1 MLGRKIIPL
10 SLALIATLHAAD
22 AQLDEI
28 SVESTV
34 VTEVADNAQ
43 TSADLAQA
51 LSASVPSID
60 MNRRSGIA
68 NDIYIRG
75 QKRDNISVDVDG
87 TKIQG
92 ACVNRMDPPVS
103 HILASQIDTV
113 EVIEGPYDVENMGTM
128 SGGLKITTKQPTKE
142 LHGEINLGMGS
153 WGYKKVGATV
163 SGGNDIVRLLV
174 SASYENSEQYED
186 GNGDTI
192 ADQVDKYY
200 DKAGPFAPNKD
211 PRYQDKYSDMDAYTK
226 KSLMTKMFIKTLED
240 QELRLSY
247 TANRSD
253 DVLYGNSKMDAI
265 YDDSNIYSVEY
276 NIDNISDV
284 YKNINLQY
292 YKSDVDHPMGTDYRK
307 SSKGAFPVMRNELT
321 TEMEGLKLKNT
332 FDFSGYKVLFG
343 LDGSQRKWDGKYYKD
358 SQPLPGGLKSIDD
371 AVTDNRAVFTKIDK
385 KFGNFGISVGAR
397 YDDTEIDSGSFR
409 SNDYKSFGA
418 NVMSTYNFNN
428 ENKVFLGAGVAYRV
442 PDAREL
448 YFTGSMGNETG
459 THDLEQSKNTEIDL
473 GYELTNSSFNF
484 KIKTFYS
491 KLDDYIYYNA
501 DNTILKMGK
510 LVSNHA
516 FENIDAYVYGG
527 EITASYFAS
536 DDISLDL
543 GASFKRG
550 KKDDALVGNSNGT
563 IVKQSDKDLADMAPP
578 RASIAANYEY
588 YTNSLATLELQMS
601 DKWDKFDEDNGEQEL
616 AGWAVVNMKVKHA
629 LDKHAEITVGVNNML
644 DHTYAV
650 NNTYQ
655 DLILLDG
662 ANDAIMLMNEPGRY
676 FYTNLTFKF

>member
-1 MLGRKIIPL
+1 
-10 SLALIATLHAAD
+10 
-22 AQLDEI
+22 
-28 SVESTV
+28 
-34 VTEVADNAQ
+34 
-43 TSADLAQA
+43 
-51 LSASVPSID
+51 
-60 MNRRSGIA
+60 
-68 NDIYIRG
+68 
-75 QKRDNISVDVDG
+75 
-87 TKIQG
+87 
-92 ACVNRMDPPVS
+92 
-103 HILASQIDTV
+103 
-113 EVIEGPYDVENMGTM
+113 
-128 SGGLKITTKQPTKE
+128 
-142 LHGEINLGMGS
+142 
-153 WGYKKVGATV
+153 
-163 SGGNDIVRLLV
+163 LLV

-200 DKAGPFAPNKD
+200 DKAGPFAANKD

-253 DVLYGNSKMDAI
+253 DVLYGNSYMDAI
-265 YDDSNIYSVEY
+265 YDDSNIYSIEY
-276 NIDNISDV
+276 NIDNINNY

-292 YKSDVDHPMGTDYRK
+292 YKSDVDHPMSTEYRK
-307 SSKGAFPVMRNELT
+307 SSLIPAKDNTNHLT
-321 TEMEGLKLKNT
+321 TDMQGIKMKNS
-332 FDFSGYKVLFG
+332 FDFSGYKVMLG
-343 LDGSQRKWDGKYYKD
+343 LDGSERKWDGKYYNTTTGN
-358 SQPLPGGLKSIDD
+358 SLPAGNSKSIDG
-371 AVTDNRAVFTKIDK
+371 AKTKNGAIFAKLDK
-385 KFGNFGISVGAR
+385 SFGNLNVKLGAR
-397 YDDTEIDSGSFR
+397 YDDTKITHATEDRKDYSAVSG
-409 SNDYKSFGA
+409 
-418 NVMSTYNFNN
+418 NVVTTYNFNN
-428 ENKVFLGAGVAYRV
+428 ENKVFVGLGSASRV

-448 YFTGSMGNETG
+448 YFRSSKGKLIG
-459 THDLEQSKNTEIDL
+459 TPDLKQTTNNEIDL
-473 GYELTNSSFNF
+473 GYELTNSSFKF

-491 KLDDYIYYNA
+491 KLDDYIYIERNVATNA
-501 DNTILKMGK
+501 
-510 LVSNHA
+510 
-516 FENIDAYVYGG
+516 FQNIDAYVYGG

-550 KKDDALVGNSNGT
+550 KKDEALDG
-563 IVKQSDKDLADMAPP
+563 QSDKDLADMAPP

-588 YTNSLATLELQMS
+588 YTNSLATLEVQMS
-601 DKWDKFDEDNGEQEL
+601 DRWDKYDEDNGEQEL